1 MNHDSNLTRV
11 HKYIKAALPRAHRT
25 SALFD
30 PLWIRYPMDLAAKS
44 FQRSEKRQSTAQQ
57 LRMYLGPEKEYP
69 ERFTVEQIVFSERY
83 RDAWRRGL

>member
-1 MNHDSNLTRV
+1 
-11 HKYIKAALPRAHRT
+11 
-25 SALFD
+25 
-30 PLWIRYPMDLAAKS
+30 MDLAAKS

-57 LRMYLGPEKEYP
+57 LRMYLCPEKEYP